1 MHLCC
6 YQTIIPLSIWGNYQ
20 RHRESWLVITH
31 YKINTILLGFQ
42 ITAMRLNSL
51 DRKEV
56 EEFYEVYRDVVTEYT
71 GMVDELSSGP
81 SLALEISTIPDGE
94 HTVTFNNE
102 YSI

>member
-1 MHLCC
+1 
-6 YQTIIPLSIWGNYQ
+6 
-20 RHRESWLVITH
+20 
-31 YKINTILLGFQ
+31 
-42 ITAMRLNSL
+42 MRLNSL

-94 HTVTFNNE
+94 HTVSLTA
-102 YSI
+102 